1 MQNITGMAN
10 TSGMANITDIPNTS
24 GIMDTTKVTVK
35 LPGKNCGLCGLKTC
49 EEFSEIVS
57 KNPEAIKRCIYTE
70 KSKERPA
77 SQELKG
83 VCPSVIK
90 RQDAASTIQ
99 EFKEENITWK
109 DNLDREYEFIL
120 DKFPGESG
128 PRETIILFNPANVE
142 KLGLKKGD
150 VLYGRPG
157 WISCGCPVSH
167 VGVIVEEP
175 DYFKGTVVW
184 CVVGSLMARERG
196 INIGYYNTT
205 AYEGMVHYT
214 KVDLQIGKRYYF
226 QPRYCMLQWRHCGL
240 VNTLGKTRDGLRVR
254 IEGLWIG

>member
-1 MQNITGMAN
+1 MQTTSEIMA
-10 TSGMANITDIPNTS
+10 
-24 GIMDTTKVTVK
+24 K

-49 EEFSEIVS
+49 EAFSEIVS
-57 KNPEAIKRCIYTE
+57 KNPQALRRCVFTGESDRQPISGAEAEARAGT
-70 KSKERPA
+70 R
-77 SQELKG
+77 
-83 VCPSVIK
+83 
-90 RQDAASTIQ
+90 
-99 EFKEENITWK
+99 EFKAEDITWK
-109 DNLDREYEFIL
+109 DNLGREYDFIL
-120 DKFPGESG
+120 DKFPGEAG

-142 KLGLKKGD
+142 RLGLKKGD

-167 VGVIVEEP
+167 VGVVVEEP
-175 DYFKGTVVW
+175 DYFNGTVIW
-184 CVVGSLMARERG
+184 CVVGPMLAREKG

-205 AYEGMVHYT
+205 AYEGLVHYSRAE
-214 KVDLQIGKRYYF
+214 LQIGRRYYF

>member
-1 MQNITGMAN
+1 MNNMQDA
-10 TSGMANITDIPNTS
+10 TDRA
-24 GIMDTTKVTVK
+24 DTTEVTVK

-57 KNPEAIKRCIYTE
+57 KNPEAIKRCIYAE
-70 KSKERPA
+70 KPKDRPSACEFEGERPA
-77 SQELKG
+77 
-83 VCPSVIK
+83 
-90 RQDAASTIQ
+90 TQ
-99 EFKEENITWK
+99 EFKEQDITWQ
-109 DNLDREYEFIL
+109 DNLGREYDFIL
-120 DKFPGESG
+120 DKFPGEAG

-167 VGVIVEEP
+167 VGVVVEDP
-175 DYFKGTVVW
+175 DYFNGTVVW
-184 CVVGSLMARERG
+184 CVVGPMMARKRG

-214 KVDLQIGKRYYF
+214 KVNLQIGKRYYF

-240 VNTLGKTRDGLRVR
+240 VNTLGKTKDGLRVR

>member
-1 MQNITGMAN
+1 MQNTTDRANTIEMAN
-10 TSGMANITDIPNTS
+10 TT
-24 GIMDTTKVTVK
+24 GIADTTEVMVK

-57 KNPEAIKRCIYTE
+57 KNPEAITRCIYTE
-70 KSKERPA
+70 KSRERPA
-77 SQELKG
+77 SQEFKAG
-83 VCPSVIK
+83 CS
-90 RQDAASTIQ
+90 Q
-99 EFKEENITWK
+99 EFKEEDITWK
-109 DNLDREYEFIL
+109 DNLGREYEFIL

-128 PRETIILFNPANVE
+128 PRETIILFNPGNVE

-175 DYFKGTVVW
+175 DYFNGTVVW
-184 CVVGSLMARERG
+184 CVVGPMMARERG